1 MKDLFNTEEKNIL
14 HAEGI
19 IAKAS
24 ESDSPL
30 VSEYTDLLSN
40 YKKLYKQLIRLIKIN
55 DKQASK
61 LNAEN
66 IVLEQH
72 SKFDG
77 LTGILNRRSFNEGL
91 SVEWA
96 KSIKYQ
102 TCLTLLMIDIDN
114 FKSFNDTYGHQTGDN
129 ILVQAALQIQNRAR
143 RSGDMAAR
151 YGGEEFVLMLPGLE
165 KINAQ
170 KIAEALRTDIEE
182 LNYHYKGDY
191 IKITISIG
199 ISTMEP
205 GKMVNSDILINRAD
219 KALYLAK
226 STGRNRV
233 CTYEEV
239 VNTGE

>member
-1 MKDLFNTEEKNIL
+1 LKDLFNTEEKNIL